1 MKNSYTTS
9 ILLLL
14 LAFAFSNLTN
24 GQIITDGTYKILNV
38 VNTEVMSINTLPV
51 GDPNN
56 PDGLIIGRAQM
67 AAPDSVDDMQLWSFT
82 HQGNDVYKILNVGDN
97 SILGIKDGW
106 CGDFGDVQAGF
117 DATSPYTLFK
127 VTAAVDPNS
136 YVFEIAF
143 DADCNF
149 GSSNT
154 PIKSFDI
161 DGGNSNG
168 KIQTFPIDI
177 SNANQQ
183 FQIIDPSSLS
193 LDNIDRS
200 SNIYMVYHKIDRS
213 VSVKNSEN
221 NSITN
226 VRVFDMSGKL
236 MVSHRDVLA
245 NEIKIEFNSFNNGLY
260 FISIENKSTQLV
272 EKVLIH

>member
-1 MKNSYTTS
+1 MKNNYTTS

-106 CGDFGDVQAGF
+106 CGDFGDVQTGF

-168 KIQTFPIDI
+168 KIQTFPIDTA
-177 SNANQQ
+177 NANQQ

-193 LDNIDRS
+193 IDNIDRS